1 MIKVENIEVWGFE
14 HAIRGMRNPL
24 NSWDR
29 SDSYHAVDCGKCGRI
44 EREGI
49 CYPKEHDCTPYYCY
63 EIGENDLMLSEDH
76 QSLVFDSKKIEE
88 AVKFCYFERYKKK
101 LATLRTQATKYGD
114 KK

>member
-1 MIKVENIEVWGFE
+1 
-14 HAIRGMRNPL
+14 
-24 NSWDR
+24 
-29 SDSYHAVDCGKCGRI
+29 
-44 EREGI
+44 
-49 CYPKEHDCTPYYCY
+49 
-63 EIGENDLMLSEDH
+63 MLFEDH